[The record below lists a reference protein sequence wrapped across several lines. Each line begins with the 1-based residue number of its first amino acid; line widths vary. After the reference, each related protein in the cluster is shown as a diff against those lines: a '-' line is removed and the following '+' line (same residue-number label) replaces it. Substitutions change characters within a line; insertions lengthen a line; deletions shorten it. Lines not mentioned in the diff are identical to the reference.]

1 MRRESF
7 VTRMAAVL
15 AAGLMLCARSTRGET
30 YILPSSAW
38 GSGANGAVYRTNVWL
53 LNLGE
58 DFVTVKARFEDVETH
73 SSFDSREIRIGGR
86 AQAVFENVHDSML
99 ARFRPGHPLPIATY
113 GPIRF
118 DSTGPLIVTA
128 SVVNVNACGSGAATG
143 QVLPALEMSEALLAG
158 VIGQLAVS
166 ADPSSGYRTN
176 LVLANPGHLPAAAT
190 IRVRSGGGALLASAQ
205 IGLSDHAFGFK
216 QIALGSL
223 PGLAGVTDTDLWL
236 EFSSDQPVIAYAT
249 VIHNV
254 SGDPFAVMA
263 TPDPAPLGPNEIAF
277 LLPGEVPLIMVKIP
291 AGTFQMGSPPG
302 ERGRVNGAE
311 LLHAV
316 TLTSDYWM
324 GKYEVT
330 RAQWRAVMGFDPS
343 EQECPGDCP
352 VDSVSWEDV
361 RGPSGFLSKLNALL
375 GTTKFRLPTEAEW
388 ERAARGGTQTRF
400 SFGDALAGSDD
411 CRNGESEPYA
421 WSCHFQS
428 MPVGTRLPNPF
439 GLHDVHGNMHEW
451 VEDWLAPYTMTAQT
465 DPTGPAKGT
474 SKVLRGGSFSSS
486 DLKYVRSAS
495 RWSHVPNAAPDD
507 FGFRLAMSP

>member
-7 VTRMAAVL
+7 VTWMAGAL
-15 AAGLMLCARSTRGET
+15 AAGLTWWAGPATGET
-30 YILPSSAW
+30 YFLPSSAW

-53 LNLGE
+53 LNPGE

-86 AQAVFENVHDSML
+86 TQAIFENVHDSML
-99 ARFRPGHPLPIATY
+99 ARFPPGHPPPIVTY

-128 SVVNVNACGSGAATG
+128 SVVNVNACGSGAAAG

-176 LVLANPGHLPAAAT
+176 LVLVNPGHLPATAT
-190 IRVRSGGGALLASAQ
+190 IRVRSGGGALLASAE
-205 IGLSDHAFGFK
+205 IGLYGIQFGFN

-223 PGLAGVTDTDLWL
+223 PGMAGVTDTDLWL

-302 ERGRVNGAE
+302 EPGRVNSYE
-311 LLHAV
+311 LLHPV
-316 TLTSDYWM
+316 TLTSDYWI

-330 RAQWRAVMGFDPS
+330 RAQWRAVMGSDPS
-343 EQECPGDCP
+343 ELECPGDCP
-352 VDSVSWEDV
+352 VDSVSWEDI
-361 RGPSGFLSKLNALL
+361 RGPDGFLSKLNALL

-400 SFGDALAGSDD
+400 FFGDALGGSGYLEA
-411 CRNGESEPYA
+411 RPYV
-421 WSCHFQS
+421 WYTNTRSL
-428 MPVGTRLPNPF
+428 PVGTKLPNPF

-465 DPTGPAKGT
+465 DPTGPVKGT
-474 SKVLRGGSFSSS
+474 VKVLRGGSFSSY

-495 RWSHVPNAAPDD
+495 RWSRVPNAAPDD